1 MPTYWTYS
9 AHPIPPWLLLN
20 ENLKLWTSNNF
31 SNVFLLL
38 RKFPDRFE
46 IHRIIIQNCP
56 FWLSTLC
63 AKSSAPELFPLV
75 IWLRAD
81 RCSMWSLMSDH
92 KLSFPD
98 VQQAFTNE
106 NLSDVEI
113 ATKACPAR
121 AFSQTNMMIGV
132 SGSDTLKTK
141 KVKKKITAMG
151 PPSETTNTGLNCFS
165 RITIYKYIL
174 KNSHRPTDSIAVF
187 TEDKLGLNKNKLTS
201 ADLLPHPMAFSK
213 ELFFSN
219 GWLKKLHIIDSFLL
233 FFYGILESFLQ
244 TILGFPPTSF
254 AWHLPKGLL
263 HLKLTITEISLN
275 FSSLSLFLL
284 FFYIAGTAVCILL

>member
-1 MPTYWTYS
+1 
-9 AHPIPPWLLLN
+9 
-20 ENLKLWTSNNF
+20 
-31 SNVFLLL
+31 
-38 RKFPDRFE
+38 
-46 IHRIIIQNCP
+46 
-56 FWLSTLC
+56 
-63 AKSSAPELFPLV
+63 
-75 IWLRAD
+75 
-81 RCSMWSLMSDH
+81 MSDH

-98 VQQAFTNE
+98 VRQAFTNR

-121 AFSQTNMMIGV
+121 AFAQTNMMIGV

-141 KVKKKITAMG
+141 KVGKKITAMG
-151 PPSETTNTGLNCFS
+151 LPSETTNTGLNCFS

-233 FFYGILESFLQ
+233 FFYGILE
-244 TILGFPPTSF
+244 
-254 AWHLPKGLL
+254 
-263 HLKLTITEISLN
+263 
-275 FSSLSLFLL
+275 
-284 FFYIAGTAVCILL
+284 